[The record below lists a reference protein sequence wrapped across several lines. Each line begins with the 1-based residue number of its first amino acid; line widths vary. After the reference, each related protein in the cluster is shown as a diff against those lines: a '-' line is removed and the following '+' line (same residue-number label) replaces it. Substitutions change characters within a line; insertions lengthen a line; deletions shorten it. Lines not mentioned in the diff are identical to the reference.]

1 MSHSG
6 VISISHFH
14 PYLQLKGFK
23 AYKIEL
29 GLPTALS
36 YERRDFYKLCLI
48 TAKSRICYGEE
59 EIEID
64 GSVLFFSSPKA
75 TYTWENTSQAQSGYS
90 CIFTEEFLGRH
101 PHLTIFLQSPIF
113 SLGDIAIC
121 PLNQEQK
128 KRMTTIFGQI
138 YSAQDSDYFFKH
150 ELINNCL
157 HVLIHEA
164 LKMQPSENSY

>member
-23 AYKIEL
+23 AYKTER
-29 GLPTALS
+29 GLTTAPS
-36 YERRDFYKLCLI
+36 YKRRAFYKLCLI
-48 TAKSRICYGEE
+48 TTKSRIYYGEE

-64 GSVLFFSSPKA
+64 GSILFFASPKA
-75 TYTWENTSQAQSGYS
+75 TYTWESTSQAQSGYS
-90 CIFTEEFLGRH
+90 CIFTEEFLRKH
-101 PHLTIFLQSPIF
+101 PRLAIFLQSPIF
-113 SLGDIAIC
+113 GLGDIALC

-128 KRMTTIFGQI
+128 KHMTTIFGQI
-138 YSAQDSDYFFKH
+138 YSAQDSDYFFRH
-150 ELINNCL
+150 ELINNGL

-164 LKMQPSENSY
+164 LKMLPWENN

>member
-23 AYKIEL
+23 AYKTERDL
-29 GLPTALS
+29 TTALS

-48 TAKSRICYGEE
+48 TANCRIYYQGE

-75 TYTWENTSQAQSGYS
+75 TYTWESTSQAQSGYS
-90 CIFTEEFLGRH
+90 CIFTEEFLGSH
-101 PHLTIFLQSPIF
+101 PRLAIFLQSPIF
-113 SLGDIAIC
+113 GLGDIAIC

-128 KRMTTIFGQI
+128 KRITTIFGQI

-157 HVLIHEA
+157 QVLIHEA
-164 LKMQPSENSY
+164 LKMQPWENS